1 MRLLQTGLFVVLLLP
16 GIDEVQYFFSRKWFI
31 TDWNDYLAP
40 IFPRLVGIDRDTI
53 LLIAGAVEIVAAIV
67 LLARPRLGGL
77 LAFIGLWLIIVN
89 LLIHS
94 AYDIVIR
101 DFGLSL
107 AALALWRAG
116 WGSRSTSA
124 DR

>member
-1 MRLLQTGLFVVLLLP
+1 VRLLQTGLFVVLLLP

-40 IFPRLVGIDRDTI
+40 IFPRLVGLDRDTI
-53 LLIAGAVEIVAAIV
+53 MLIAGAIEIVVALV

-77 LAFIGLWLIIVN
+77 LACIGLWLIVVN

-107 AALALWRAG
+107 AALAIWRT
-116 WGSRSTSA
+116 GSRSRSSSA
-124 DR
+124 RP

>member
-53 LLIAGAVEIVAAIV
+53 LLIAGALEIVVAI
-67 LLARPRLGGL
+67 LLLIRPKLGGL
-77 LAFIGLWLIIVN
+77 LAFVGLWLIIVN
-89 LLIHS
+89 LLVHS
-94 AYDIVIR
+94 AYDIVLR

-107 AALALWRAG
+107 AALAIWRM
-116 WGSRSTSA
+116 GSRSRSSSA